1 MSGTDKIGSRPG
13 SPAART
19 ASRRVVPPAGVRVVR
34 GSAFVDPRDPDNG
47 LGNPFAVVVSAD
59 VAALSTAQRQA
70 LARRT
75 GAPETI
81 FVDAVRR
88 RNGLL
93 CPSGYELDLTVLTPT
108 GKALGACA
116 HGFIGTVHALTQT
129 GAITAGLDL
138 LITTSSGG
146 SARASLSSGGTV
158 MLQFDSS
165 EPLIAYGREQAL
177 EEIFHVPLPSLADGL
192 PVLSVGSPKLTVE
205 VTPGAFV
212 RLQRQLDGL
221 DYDRLMALQ
230 RELDVNGIHL
240 FCRNDITGMPEHAIQ
255 TNAYLG
261 RNLAVDRATGVS
273 SAAQVSADP
282 RIHAGRQLQVTQYT
296 QTGRSAVLTLAKGEG
311 RSVWVGGAANLLDH
325 PTAHPGSS

>member
-1 MSGTDKIGSRPG
+1 MPSCP
-13 SPAART
+13 
-19 ASRRVVPPAGVRVVR
+19 
-34 GSAFVDPRDPDNG
+34 
-47 LGNPFAVVVSAD
+47 
-59 VAALSTAQRQA
+59 
-70 LARRT
+70 
-75 GAPETI
+75 
-81 FVDAVRR
+81 
-88 RNGLL
+88 RNGLH

-108 GKALGACA
+108 GKALGAYA
-116 HGFIGTVHALTQT
+116 HGFIGTVHTLTQT

-138 LITTSSGG
+138 LITTPSGG
-146 SARASLSSGGTV
+146 SARASLSSGTV

-205 VTPGAFV
+205 VTPGAFA

-240 FCRNDITGMPEHAIQ
+240 FCRNEITGMPARAIQ

-296 QTGRSAVLTLAKGEG
+296 PTGRSAVLTLAKGEG
-311 RSVWVGGAANLLDH
+311 RSVWVGGVANLLDH
-325 PTAHPGSS
+325 HTAPRLFLT